1 MVNDVIRKRLE
12 RLELSIS
19 RLKSKQDIPFEEFLK
34 NWEIQDAIL
43 REFQIAIETMI
54 DIANHIIAEQGW
66 KSPDSYQ
73 DAIAIL
79 VERKVIP
86 KIYGKKFSQ
95 MVSFRNVIVHEYLHI
110 DLKKVYDNLKR
121 VNDFNEFIL
130 LIVNFLKNRA
140 QKGAIS

>member
-95 MVSFRNVIVHEYLHI
+95 DGVFQECYCS
-110 DLKKVYDNLKR
+110 
-121 VNDFNEFIL
+121 
-130 LIVNFLKNRA
+130 
-140 QKGAIS
+140 